1 MLWCNI
7 FTERF
12 FSPYH
17 HPFMKVTILG
27 NNSAL
32 PAYGRYPTSQV
43 VSLYGQDILIDCGE
57 GTQIRMQQYGVR
69 WRHMEHI
76 FISHLHGD
84 HYFGI
89 FGLLTS
95 MSLLGRTTALHLY
108 APAPLEGLINAML
121 AVASTD
127 LGYPFFFHPLPEGA
141 GLLVDHKLFTA
152 HCFPVEHR
160 IPCHGFVITR
170 KTRGRKLLPDKAA
183 EAGIPAYFYDR
194 LKAGEDYTDKE
205 GRVIQN
211 ELVTE
216 DGPSPKRYAY
226 CADTIYTDSFLEH
239 IRGVD
244 MLYHEST
251 YLSDNEERAAS
262 RFHSTAAQ
270 AAMIAQK
277 AGARQL
283 LLGHYSSKYRDVS
296 AFAAEA
302 AQIFPNVMASVEGAA
317 YEL

>member
-1 MLWCNI
+1 
-7 FTERF
+7 
-12 FSPYH
+12 
-17 HPFMKVTILG
+17 MKVTILG

-32 PAYGRYPTSQV
+32 PAYGRNPTAQV
-43 VSLYGQDILIDCGE
+43 VSLYGQDLLIDCGE
-57 GTQIRMQQYGVR
+57 GTQIRMQQFGIR
-69 WRHMEHI
+69 WRHMDHI

-95 MSLLGRTTALHLY
+95 MSLLGRTSQLHLY
-108 APAPLEGLINAML
+108 APAALEGLIRAMM
-121 AVASTD
+121 AVANTE

-141 GLLVDHKLFTA
+141 GLLVDHKLFSV

-194 LKAGEDYTDKE
+194 LKGGEDYTDKE

-211 ELVTE
+211 ALVTE

-226 CADTIYTDSFLEH
+226 CADTLYTESFLEH

-244 MLYHEST
+244 LLYHEST
-251 YLSDNEERAAS
+251 YLSDNEERAGL

-270 AAMIAQK
+270 AALVAQK
-277 AGARQL
+277 AGAKQL
-283 LLGHYSSKYRDVS
+283 LLGHYSSKYKDVS
-296 AFAAEA
+296 LFAQEA
-302 AQIFPNVMASVEGAA
+302 AAIFPNVLASVEGAA